1 MQKLAV
7 FDLDSTLLNGESINT
22 VLGHIVSDKVT
33 LEKLESIRAK
43 SMRGELALKCSLQQR
58 ISLFNGMSL
67 IQLQHICQNIPWTK
81 GAKETIQQLKKR
93 GYLTLCLS
101 GGFRTV
107 TRRTITELGMDAYCC
122 NTLEHHHGK
131 LTGKIN
137 GQLMQHQSKGNLL
150 KEIQETLNIKP
161 KNTLVV
167 GDGANDLSMFEF
179 ASTRVAFCA
188 QDTLKEQATHIIKR
202 KDLREVL
209 NILNF

>member
-22 VLGHIVSDKVT
+22 VLGYIVSDKT
-33 LEKLESIRAK
+33 NLKKLESIRAK
-43 SMRGELALKCSLQQR
+43 SMRGELALEHSLQQR
-58 ISLFNGMSL
+58 IRFFNGMSL
-67 IQLQHICQNIPWTK
+67 IQLQHICQNIPWNK
-81 GAKETIQQLKKR
+81 GAKETIQQLKQR
-93 GYLTLCLS
+93 GYVTLCLS

-107 TRRTITELGMDAYCC
+107 TRRAITELGMDAYCC
-122 NTLEHHHGK
+122 NTLEHQYGK

-150 KEIQETLNIKP
+150 KKIQDTLNIKP